1 MKHKP
6 IPWAIA
12 LTGVLYYALLI
23 YWQSDELS
31 GSGQARDAAVFGLVF
46 SVIYVAYCMLCFQR
60 DLPPGLKDMP
70 FVGRY
75 GKLTGWLVFGSIAV
89 YYVRPSAWGGYD
101 EGVGFF
107 LVGIL
112 LLGFAAAAILTC
124 FMWSGDQSSRLYALS
139 RFVDVYPTITK
150 PERHVRFNEK
160 MWTTTFVLIIYFG
173 MTNVMLFGLSG
184 QALDLFSGFR
194 SIMAG
199 ASGTIMHL
207 GIGPIV
213 TGSIIM
219 QLFAGAKIIRLDL
232 SDSEDK
238 AMYQGVQKLLVLIMI
253 PIESIPQTYGFLDPS
268 EWLIDAYGLGWA
280 NFVIVAQLFA
290 GSYLVFLLDELV
302 SKWGIGSGIS
312 LFIAAG
318 VAQST
323 FVGTLSPLAT
333 TTGAPYSI
341 QNPPSGTL
349 PMIFYMFRESTNY
362 EMIQANGFEIML
374 LTHVNPVA
382 ALVSSIIVFLVVAYA
397 ESSKLELPLTHG
409 KVRGHRGKYPIRL
422 VYASNIP
429 VILMAALLANI
440 NMFTLLFWSHPTL
453 SQTPILGQNGWASA
467 SAFIGT
473 YEPGQTTASGGF
485 AWYASMVNGVNDWLI
500 PLLNQQGDVFGHSL
514 TQIMVHV
521 VFYVALMTVG
531 SMVFAKFWID
541 TTNMG
546 TKDVAKQIERTGM
559 QIPGFRKNPKVL
571 EKILENYI
579 PPVTYFS
586 GAFVGLLA
594 AGADLLGTVGNATGT
609 GAGCRYHPA
618 YLRANPKGTGH
629 GNASDD
635 PPVLRCR
642 VILDVGRERGS
653 VHGGRPSPKV
663 PCFKSTALMNSRWFQ
678 APTVLWHAW
687 RDVLFFLP
695 FVAFGLLFIGVG
707 IGGAAVGAY
716 EWWMA
721 GEEHCISSDDEPL
734 FTGDGTAH
742 CLDHDSQSSFDTP
755 EASGPIQIFKR
766 K

>member
-12 LTGVLYYALLI
+12 LTGVLYFGLLI

-31 GSGQARDAAVFGLVF
+31 SEIDAVRNAAQFGLVM
-46 SVIYVAYCMLCFQR
+46 SVVYVAYLMWCFNR
-60 DLPPGLKDMP
+60 ELPEGLKDAP
-70 FVGRY
+70 VIGRY
-75 GKLTGWLVFGSIAV
+75 GKLLGWLAIAGIAV
-89 YYVRPSAWGGYD
+89 WYVRPAKWGGYED
-101 EGVGFF
+101 GVGFF

-112 LLGFAAAAILTC
+112 LLGFGAAAALTC
-124 FMWSGDQSSRLYALS
+124 FMWSGDKSSRLYALH

-160 MWTTTFVLIIYFG
+160 MWTTTFVLIIYFA
-173 MTNVMLFGLSG
+173 MTNVMLYGLSG

-232 SDSEDK
+232 SNSEDK

-253 PIESIPQTYGFLDPS
+253 PIEAIPQTYGFLDPM
-268 EWLIDAYGLGWA
+268 EFLIDSYGMGWA
-280 NFVIVAQLFA
+280 NFVIVSQLFA

-302 SKWGIGSGIS
+302 SKWGIGSGMS

-318 VAQST
+318 VSQST
-323 FVGTLSPLAT
+323 FVGTLSPLPVT
-333 TTGAPYSI
+333 SGLGYSMS
-341 QNPPSGTL
+341 NPPSGTL
-349 PMIFYMFRESTNY
+349 PMIFYMFREATNS
-362 EMIQANGFEIML
+362 EMIRFEGFETIL
-374 LTHVNPVA
+374 LTHVNPLA
-382 ALVSSIIVFLVVAYA
+382 ALFSSVVVFLVVAYA

-440 NMFTLLFWSHPTL
+440 NMFTLLFWMHPTL
-453 SQTPILGQNGWASA
+453 SQTPFLGREGYGSL
-467 SAFIGT
+467 SEYIGT
-473 YEPGQTTASGGF
+473 YEQGQTTASGGF
-485 AWYASMVNGVNDWLI
+485 AWYASMVNGVNDWLL
-500 PLLNQQGDVFGHSL
+500 PLLDQTGDAFGHSL

-521 VFYVALMTVG
+521 IFYVVLMTVG

-609 GAGCRYHPA
+609 G
-618 YLRANPKGTGH
+618 
-629 GNASDD
+629 
-635 PPVLRCR
+635 
-642 VILDVGRERGS
+642 
-653 VHGGRPSPKV
+653 
-663 PCFKSTALMNSRWFQ
+663 
-678 APTVLWHAW
+678 
-687 RDVLFFLP
+687 
-695 FVAFGLLFIGVG
+695 LLLAVG
-707 IGGAAVGAY
+707 IILRTYEQIQKEQAMEMHPMIRQFFGA
-716 EWWMA
+716 E
-721 GEEHCISSDDEPL
+721 
-734 FTGDGTAH
+734 
-742 CLDHDSQSSFDTP
+742 
-755 EASGPIQIFKR
+755 
-766 K
+766 

>member
-12 LTGVLYYALLI
+12 LTGALYFGLLI
-23 YWQSDELS
+23 YWQSDELNGTS
-31 GSGQARDAAVFGLVF
+31 EQMAAAQFGLVL
-46 SVIYVAYCMLCFQR
+46 SVIYVAYLMWCFQR
-60 DLPPGLKDMP
+60 DLPKGLQDAP
-70 FVGRY
+70 VIGRY
-75 GKLTGWLVFGSIAV
+75 GKLIGWLALTSIAV
-89 YYVRPSAWGGYD
+89 WYVRPSAWGGYD

-107 LVGIL
+107 LVGIV

-124 FMWSGDQSSRLYALS
+124 FMWSGDKSSRLYALS

-160 MWTTTFVLIIYFG
+160 MWTTTFVLIIYFA
-173 MTNVMLFGLSG
+173 MTNVMLYGLSG

-232 SDSEDK
+232 SNSDDK

-253 PIESIPQTYGFLDPS
+253 PIEAIPQTYGFLDPK
-268 EWLIDAYGLGWA
+268 EFLIDSYGIGWA

-302 SKWGIGSGIS
+302 SKWGIGSGMS

-323 FVGTLSPLAT
+323 FVGTLSPLPVT
-333 TTGAPYSI
+333 KGLGYSLS
-341 QNPPSGTL
+341 NPPSGTL
-349 PMIFYMFRESTNY
+349 PMIFYMFREATNY
-362 EMIQANGFEIML
+362 EMISSNGFETIL
-374 LTHVNPVA
+374 LTHVNPLA
-382 ALVSSIIVFLVVAYA
+382 ALFSSVVVFLVVAYA

-453 SQTPILGQNGWASA
+453 SQTPLLGRNGAGSL
-467 SAFIGT
+467 SKYIGT
-473 YEPGQTTASGGF
+473 YEQGQTTASGGF
-485 AWYASMVNGVNDWLI
+485 AWYASMVNGVNDWLL

-514 TQIMVHV
+514 SQIMVHV
-521 VFYVALMTVG
+521 VFYVILMTVG
-531 SMVFAKFWID
+531 SMIFAKFWID

-609 GAGCRYHPA
+609 G
-618 YLRANPKGTGH
+618 
-629 GNASDD
+629 
-635 PPVLRCR
+635 
-642 VILDVGRERGS
+642 
-653 VHGGRPSPKV
+653 
-663 PCFKSTALMNSRWFQ
+663 
-678 APTVLWHAW
+678 
-687 RDVLFFLP
+687 
-695 FVAFGLLFIGVG
+695 LLLAVG
-707 IGGAAVGAY
+707 IILRTYEQIQKEQAMEMHPMIRQFFGA
-716 EWWMA
+716 
-721 GEEHCISSDDEPL
+721 D
-734 FTGDGTAH
+734 
-742 CLDHDSQSSFDTP
+742 
-755 EASGPIQIFKR
+755 
-766 K
+766 